1 MVTQGG
7 VATSICDCSISVI
20 TRSPSSLRA
29 RLRNFLSTR
38 RTARRVLASNTKYS
52 SSMPTVYTRA
62 ITRLGESGS
71 PLYGGVKSAAGRARR
86 PIAIKRL
93 WVALTAGRLAAARG
107 VDLFLQPG
115 KADGAHDH
123 VGADHIARRTVEA
136 ERLGE
141 LEILVERGFHLG

>member
-1 MVTQGG
+1 MVVQGG
-7 VATSICDCSISVI
+7 VATSICDCSITVI
-20 TRSPSSLRA
+20 TRSPRFFCTSA
-29 RLRNFLSTR
+29 RKFLSTR

-52 SSMPTVYTRA
+52 SSMPTVYMRA
-62 ITRLGESGS
+62 ITRSGESGS

-93 WVALTAGRLAAARG
+93 WVALAAGRLAAARG

-123 VGADHIARRTVEA
+123 VGAD
-136 ERLGE
+136 
-141 LEILVERGFHLG
+141 

>member
-1 MVTQGG
+1 MVAQGG

-29 RLRNFLSTR
+29 RLRNFLSRR

-52 SSMPTVYTRA
+52 SSMPTVYMRA

-71 PLYGGVKSAAGRARR
+71 PIWCRKNGRRASRR
-86 PIAIKRL
+86 PIAFKRL
-93 WVALTAGRLAAARG
+93 WVALAAGRLAAARG
-107 VDLFLQPG
+107 VDLFLQSG

-141 LEILVERGFHLG
+141 LEVLVERGFHLGA